1 MRVSGCA
8 ARPAENG
15 ATPAGS
21 FTINGLNQAL
31 TFGGSSPTCDGRGN
45 MTSDGTAT
53 YTNGIASRLT
63 AKSGGPALTYDPAG
77 RLAQV
82 AGGSTTRFAYDGGQI
97 IADTPGRGLSKG

>member
-1 MRVSGCA
+1 MRVTGCVA
-8 ARPAENG
+8 GLVWNG

-21 FTINGLNQAL
+21 FAINGLNQAL
-31 TFGGSSPTCDGRGN
+31 TFGASSLTYDPRAN

-53 YTNGIASRLT
+53 CTNDVANRLA
-63 AKSGGPALTYDPAG
+63 AKSGGPTLTCDPAG